1 MENRESCALIEGHT
15 AALFAEAMMLAIA
28 EALIARAA
36 LTKLDVAAAFLRA
49 ESRCNALHK
58 ARKEDGEAFIDPSG
72 YLDLLKSEWT
82 RTLALTDEFRSLPGP
97 VPADW
102 LPGASAARPARRDA
116 RRRKRAPDRDD
127 PNGRS

>member
-1 MENRESCALIEGHT
+1 MQERERDALIEGHT
-15 AALFAEAMMLAIA
+15 AALFVEAMMLAIA

-72 YLDLLKSEWT
+72 YFDLMKAEWT
-82 RTLALTDEFRSLPGP
+82 KKLALTDEFRSLPGP

-102 LPGASAARPARRDA
+102 LSGASAAPPATRAA
-116 RRRKRAPDRDD
+116 RRRKIAPDRRD
-127 PNGRS
+127 PSGPS